1 MQEWRKMALLM
12 EIRLQKNEKRNISSD
27 YHVQYAANHLEKAKD
42 VFMKAMKI
50 LWIYIIFFRNYPL
63 NFCKLL
69 NKIMGFVF
77 HKLPI

>member
-12 EIRLQKNEKRNISSD
+12 EIRLQENEKKNVSYD

-50 LWIYIIFFRNYPL
+50 LWIYI
-63 NFCKLL
+63 CLL
-69 NKIMGFVF
+69 YTSDAADDVSTV
-77 HKLPI
+77 

>member
-42 VFMKAMKI
+42 VFMKVMKI
-50 LWIYIIFFRNYPL
+50 LWIYIA
-63 NFCKLL
+63 
-69 NKIMGFVF
+69 
-77 HKLPI
+77 

>member
-12 EIRLQKNEKRNISSD
+12 EIRLQKNEKNISSD

-50 LWIYIIFFRNYPL
+50 L
-63 NFCKLL
+63 
-69 NKIMGFVF
+69 
-77 HKLPI
+77 